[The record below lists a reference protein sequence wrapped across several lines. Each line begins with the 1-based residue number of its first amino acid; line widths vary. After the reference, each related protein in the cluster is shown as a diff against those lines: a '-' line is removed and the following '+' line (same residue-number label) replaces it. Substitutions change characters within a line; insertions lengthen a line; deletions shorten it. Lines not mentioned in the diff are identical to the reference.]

1 MAPIQDIDMAID
13 SVNDLF
19 TGDEVR
25 DHSLALSV
33 HKSRSLLISSSKS
46 DKEYNIC
53 VKRDSDRMDE
63 DEPVS
68 SIGNSQDEYTTKERK
83 KGQVSKVADNTDNMC
98 HQYVS
103 VEDPASNLLSDSNMF
118 NNMFNI

>member
-13 SVNDLF
+13 FVNDLF

-33 HKSRSLLISSSKS
+33 HKFRSLLISSSKS

-68 SIGNSQDEYTTKERK
+68 SIGNSQDEYMTEERK
-83 KGQVSKVADNTDNMC
+83 KGQVSKAADNTDNMC
-98 HQYVS
+98 YQYVS